1 MRYLV
6 ILFLMSSSQLLISQD
21 TVDLTLLQ
29 GVYDDPSVYII
40 DQMEKGPMKFYEDLV
55 YNIKYDVQLKKGTMS
70 DEFSGEKPLKVT
82 DVDSVLRIEITYNS
96 STIKKGV
103 IERCDHEMLKI
114 KFETT
119 IEEYM
124 RKN

>member
-1 MRYLV
+1 M
-6 ILFLMSSSQLLISQD
+6 SQD
-21 TVDLTLLQ
+21 TIDLTLLQ

-55 YNIKYDVQLKKGTMS
+55 YNIKYDVQLKKGTIS
-70 DEFSGEKPLKVT
+70 DKFSGEKPLKVT
-82 DVDSVLRIEITYNS
+82 EVDSVLKIEITYNS

-103 IERCDHEMLKI
+103 IERCDDEMLKI